1 MTEIKQ
7 PNYYV
12 ITSDL
17 LNRMSGLIGGATFA
31 DISFGEVAR
40 VIQEAQMQANTQ
52 QQELLDALNQES
64 QVKTK
69 K

>member
-1 MTEIKQ
+1 
-7 PNYYV
+7 
-12 ITSDL
+12 
-17 LNRMSGLIGGATFA
+17 MSGLIGSATFA
-31 DISFGEVAR
+31 DISFGEVVR
-40 VIQEAQMQANTQ
+40 VIQEVQMQANTQQ